1 LKDTGLN
8 SKIFKPQNYRVQLG
22 VKKIPPIQV
31 EEIEPQKVK
40 VKTLNGEA
48 ETELAIPATREQL
61 LQTAIQ
67 LAKKAMY
74 TKIAIVIG
82 NNRYT
87 EVADIPQLIDES
99 ILDGA
104 TEVIVEPA
112 QAGA

>member
-1 LKDTGLN
+1 ME
-8 SKIFKPQNYRVQLG
+8 
-22 VKKIPPIQV
+22 KIPPIQV
-31 EEIEPQKVK
+31 EQFEPKKVK

-48 ETELAIPATREQL
+48 ETEVTLPVTREQL

-74 TKIAIVIG
+74 TKIAITIG

-87 EVADIPQLIDES
+87 EVSEIPALIDEN

-104 TEVIVEPA
+104 TEIIVEPA

>member
-1 LKDTGLN
+1 
-8 SKIFKPQNYRVQLG
+8 VE
-22 VKKIPPIQV
+22 KIPPISV
-31 EEIEPQKVK
+31 EEVEPKKVK

-48 ETELAIPATREQL
+48 ETEVTLPVTREQL

-74 TKIAIVIG
+74 TKITISIG

-87 EVADIPQLIDES
+87 EVSEIPSLIDENV
-99 ILDGA
+99 LDGA
-104 TEVIVEPA
+104 NEIVIEPA